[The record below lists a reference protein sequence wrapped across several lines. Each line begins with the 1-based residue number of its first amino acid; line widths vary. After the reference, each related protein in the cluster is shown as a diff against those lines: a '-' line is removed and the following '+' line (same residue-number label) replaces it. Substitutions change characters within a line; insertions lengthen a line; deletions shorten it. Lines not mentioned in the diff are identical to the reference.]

1 MPEPQ
6 TNESR
11 DEFIER
17 CIPIVIDDGTA
28 EDNEQAFA
36 VCNSMWEQREKAGGK
51 RPMERKTLEFKVTK
65 FDYRGRTLEGYAA
78 AFNNVDLGGDVI
90 HQGAFTKTLAERGGK
105 VKFLWQHD
113 PTEPLGRPI
122 EMREDENGLFVKAI
136 ISPTSRGNDALAL
149 LKDGAI
155 DGLSIG
161 YDPVKGATDFERVD
175 SGETVRHLKEIK
187 LFEFSLVTFPMN
199 ESATV
204 TGLKAVERTEDDGK
218 HPASHY
224 LVVEDAEKPST
235 WHLRVMDA
243 EGNLDHRL
251 MGAAWAA
258 LHGGYRGNRYE
269 GPGKEEAISKLR
281 ALYEQEDMTPPEA
294 QADGDTD
301 EKMTAT
307 IDAEIVIETE
317 EKAGRVLAAR
327 NAQRITSAITTLIEA
342 LDDAGIELDGFT
354 RAPKIIEPEKSAPE
368 RAAIKD
374 DGSGAGPQNAPTLEA
389 QRLNLLLEI
398 EKQKI

>member
-6 TNESR
+6 ANESR

-17 CIPIVIDDGTA
+17 CIPIVLDDGTA
-28 EDNEQAFA
+28 EDSEQAFA

-65 FDYRGRTLEGYAA
+65 FDYQGRTLEGYAA

-105 VKFLWQHD
+105 VRFLWQHD

-149 LKDGAI
+149 LRDEAI
-155 DGLSIG
+155 SGLSIG

-204 TGLKAVERTEDDGK
+204 TGLKEED
-218 HPASHY
+218 
-224 LVVEDAEKPST
+224 T
-235 WHLRVMDA
+235 
-243 EGNLDHRL
+243 
-251 MGAAWAA
+251 
-258 LHGGYRGNRYE
+258 
-269 GPGKEEAISKLR
+269 
-281 ALYEQEDMTPPEA
+281 TPPEV
-294 QADGDTD
+294 QANDDTD

-307 IDAEIVIETE
+307 IDAEIVIDTE

-327 NAQRITSAITTLIEA
+327 NAQRITSAIATLIEA

-354 RAPKIIEPEKSAPE
+354 RTPQIQEPEKSAPE
-368 RAAIKD
+368 RAAKED
-374 DGSGAGPQNAPTLEA
+374 DGSRAGPQNAPTLEA

-398 EKQKI
+398 ERQKI